1 MASNN
6 PFQGS
11 SNITVEKDKVIR
23 ITKRTVTFGNSVYQT
38 RNISGFGDGEIKL
51 GSILPFPILLA
62 GFLIGLILANFP
74 GTKLIG
80 FILLIG
86 SIGILVYQVSRE
98 KQYGLLLTLN
108 SGDKYL
114 FTTTDKKG
122 LGNVVGTLCEFIE
135 KDAEGVYTVTV
146 HDNSINVQGSV
157 TGTVVTGKN
166 PGNISTN
173 IKF

>member
-1 MASNN
+1 MASGN

-23 ITKRTVTFGNSVYQT
+23 ITKRTVTFGNNVYQT
-38 RNISGFGDGEIKL
+38 RNIAGFGDGEIKL
-51 GSILPFPILLA
+51 GSILPFPILLG
-62 GFLIGLILANFP
+62 GFLVGLILANFP
-74 GTKLIG
+74 GVKLVGYI
-80 FILLIG
+80 ILL
-86 SIGILVYQVSRE
+86 SAIGILAYQISRE

-114 FTTTDKKG
+114 FTTTDKEG
-122 LGNVVGTLCEFIE
+122 LRKVVGTLCEFIE

-146 HDNSINVQGSV
+146 HDNSINVQGGF
-157 TGTVVTGKN
+157 TGTAVTGKN
-166 PGNISTN
+166 PGDISTN